1 MTGLII
7 AIVLG
12 WAGGYRFY
20 KKQVGLGIL
29 YLLSGGICGIG
40 WIVDIICA
48 YKEYHPTKPVAVKNG
63 KSGPSYMIID
73 RSKYMEPRAEFC
85 PHLANQKN
93 YIVYDFETTG
103 VDPHSCEIVEIGA
116 LKVADGQVVDRF
128 QSLVKPYNPIPAD
141 ATRVNH
147 ITNDMVSAAPTAEQ
161 VFPSFLDFIGDSNLV
176 GYNIMRFDHIIL
188 RRYAMAICGKFL
200 DNYISDAYL
209 LGSKILDLDRYTL
222 SDVANHFGI
231 EHSNVHRSV
240 GDCEIT
246 LAVFKELQK
255 LYRDKKE
262 DVDAQ

>member
-48 YKEYHPTKPVAVKNG
+48 YKEYHPTKPVAVKNE
-63 KSGPSYMIID
+63 PSYMTID
-73 RSKYMEPRAEFC
+73 RSKYTEPRAQFC
-85 PHLANQKN
+85 PRVSRQKN
-93 YIVYDFETTG
+93 YVVYDFETTSG
-103 VDPHSCEIVEIGA
+103 DPYSCEIVEIGA
-116 LKVADGQVVDRF
+116 LKVSDGQVVDRF
-128 QSLVKPYNPIPAD
+128 QSLVKPFYPIPEESI
-141 ATRVNH
+141 RVHH
-147 ITNDMVSAAPTAEQ
+147 ITDDMVSAAPTAEQ
-161 VFPSFLDFIGDSNLV
+161 IIPLFLDFIGDSNLV

-209 LGSKILDLDRYTL
+209 LGSKILDLNRYTL

-231 EHSNVHRSV
+231 EPSNVHRSV

-262 DVDAQ
+262 GEDAQ